1 MYKALHH
8 IARTA
13 GFLTGMCVL
22 PLAAQAEEKR
32 RVDTAIWDRVDTKAI
47 SGDRILF
54 KGQELL
60 LENLTCPDPS
70 ETEGRDAKALM
81 NTFLRRAGYF
91 ECELVEL
98 PDNRLRGSCTVAE
111 RRGLKGK
118 NLSTG
123 MVQSG
128 LCHAGDRT
136 KGSKA

>member
-1 MYKALHH
+1 MDVSCYH
-8 IARTA
+8 IPRFAA
-13 GFLTGMCVL
+13 VLTGVCL
-22 PLAAQAEEKR
+22 LSATAQAEEPR
-32 RVDTAIWDRVDTKAI
+32 RVETAIWDRVHTKAI

-60 LENLTCPDPS
+60 LENLTCPDIT
-70 ETEGRDAKALM
+70 ETDGRDAKALM

-91 ECELVEL
+91 ECDVVEL
-98 PDNRLRGSCTVAE
+98 PDTRLRGSCTVAE